1 MNFVDS
7 KMDLVDFGVDFVD
20 LGANFVGLGANF
32 LDLEANFVDLE
43 AGFVGLKMDF
53 RDSKMNLV
61 DLETDFVGLGMDF
74 VDSVLREGIWRRV
87 SYPPRAGELTVMARE
102 SQKKVTLPTDGAGGD
117 TLATAGQS
125 LILWPGLPHPKL
137 MSLPT
142 RHSP

>member
-53 RDSKMNLV
+53 GDSKMNLV

-74 VDSVLREGIWRRV
+74 ADRNRWAI
-87 SYPPRAGELTVMARE
+87 SYPMAWLAI
-102 SQKKVTLPTDGAGGD
+102 SKTHVTACPTLSLMVP
-117 TLATAGQS
+117 TTSLATHIGMATIHS
-125 LILWPGLPHPKL
+125 ILGLRAWRSIPIA
-137 MSLPT
+137 LPEL
-142 RHSP
+142 RH